1 MFEEKVKTT
10 LGQAEELFFSAK
22 KELSRPN
29 RDLVPYMVC
38 RSAYKAIHK
47 YLTGFLLSH
56 GMDIHASTSL
66 EILLDKCQEIDSKF
80 NNLNLKPLYS
90 TKVNEDVWLDMVTV
104 NKYIELASE
113 TRKLVAQE

>member
-1 MFEEKVKTT
+1 MFEDKVKTT

-38 RSAYKAIHK
+38 RSAYMAIHK
-47 YLTGFLLSH
+47 YLIGFLLNH
-56 GMDIHASTSL
+56 EIDIHASTSL
-66 EILLDKCQEIDSKF
+66 EILLDKCREIDSKF

-104 NKYIELASE
+104 NMYIELASE
-113 TRKLVAQE
+113 TRKLVSEE

>member
-1 MFEEKVKTT
+1 MFEEKVKAT

-47 YLTGFLLSH
+47 YLIGFLLSH
-56 GMDIHASTSL
+56 GIDIHASTSL
-66 EILLDKCQEIDSKF
+66 EILLDKCKEIDSKF
-80 NNLNLKPLYS
+80 NDLHLKPLYS
-90 TKVNEDVWLDMVTV
+90 TKVNEDVWLDMITV

-113 TRKLVAQE
+113 TRKMVAQE